1 MNGIPRNQ
9 STLKGHHHENTMVQH
24 ISGGD
29 EVRTRERHTT
39 KAEEATRV
47 GGLRMAGGMVATGA
61 GGLATNMVK
70 QSRRYFVIS

>member
-39 KAEEATRV
+39 KAGEATRV